1 MSAADEIKA
10 RLDIVNYVQQY
21 VPLKKAG
28 RTYKAPCPF
37 HSEKTPSFVVDPVR
51 QSWRCFG
58 ACATGGDV
66 INFAMRRH
74 GWTFTEALHELAQQT
89 GVQLQKRTQQQLD
102 EDKRAEKLRGLLMTA
117 AETYHQ
123 WLMLPDSAPAAH
135 RQAARDTLDYARR
148 KRGLS
153 DETLTMFMIGYAPPE
168 WGIMTD
174 LLKQIGYDDSDIV
187 DSGMAIRNDNGRV
200 YDRFRNRFMIPI
212 RDDRGRVIGF
222 GARILNPD
230 DNPKYLNTPET
241 QLFNK
246 SRTLFGLDTA
256 KAAVREAETVVIV
269 EGYLDAI
276 QAQQAGYGNVVAQMG
291 TALTD
296 AQLKL
301 VAPKYAKRV
310 LLALDSDAAGQNAT
324 MRSLEVA
331 RRALSEDFAGRL
343 QIEIRVLDV
352 PGAKDPDDFIR
363 ETPEAWPS
371 VVDASRPV
379 ADFVIDF
386 EMRDL
391 SANASIV
398 EKEAVARRLLPLL
411 TASERDLYRQDNLQK
426 LATRL
431 KIAEKTLLQWAASES
446 REMTKSQRP
455 APKAPVAEPP
465 DYPDDLPPPVYAE
478 PPPEF
483 DEFGDPIPYEA
494 SGYEEPVAA
503 PIVRPSG
510 PPPAEMVVESYCLSR
525 LISQPMWVYQV
536 NRKLRQLAGDDIR
549 LSDGPLADFSETDF
563 SDSGHQALWLALVE
577 ALNQDDSPPAEVM
590 SRQLDGVA
598 REIYDALRITD
609 EDQIRS
615 GIKARFDGD
624 AATTWRGLQSRATT
638 LINPQDDFMRSA
650 LRLRILRLIREREA
664 ITAMIAEAENAGD
677 HAAAR
682 DLNRQLLLYTRAQDR
697 LDAEL
702 GRRLR

>member
-1 MSAADEIKA
+1 
-10 RLDIVNYVQQY
+10 
-21 VPLKKAG
+21 
-28 RTYKAPCPF
+28 
-37 HSEKTPSFVVDPVR
+37 
-51 QSWRCFG
+51 
-58 ACATGGDV
+58 
-66 INFAMRRH
+66 
-74 GWTFTEALHELAQQT
+74 
-89 GVQLQKRTQQQLD
+89 
-102 EDKRAEKLRGLLMTA
+102 
-117 AETYHQ
+117 
-123 WLMLPDSAPAAH
+123 
-135 RQAARDTLDYARR
+135 
-148 KRGLS
+148 
-153 DETLTMFMIGYAPPE
+153 
-168 WGIMTD
+168 
-174 LLKQIGYDDSDIV
+174 
-187 DSGMAIRNDNGRV
+187 
-200 YDRFRNRFMIPI
+200 
-212 RDDRGRVIGF
+212 
-222 GARILNPD
+222 
-230 DNPKYLNTPET
+230 
-241 QLFNK
+241 LFSK
-246 SRTLFGLDTA
+246 SRTLYGLDTA
-256 KAAVREAETVVIV
+256 KAAIREAETVIIV

-296 AQLKL
+296 SQLKL

-363 ETPEAWPS
+363 ESPEAWPS
-371 VVDASRPV
+371 VVETSRPV

-386 EMRDL
+386 EMREL
-391 SANASIV
+391 SPSASIV
-398 EKEAVARRLLPLL
+398 DKEAVARRLLPLL

-431 KIAEKTLLQWAASES
+431 KIAEKTLLQWAASET
-446 REMTKSQRP
+446 RDAAKTQRP
-455 APKAPVAEPP
+455 IPKVPIAEPP

-494 SGYEEPVAA
+494 GGYEEQVVLPV
-503 PIVRPSG
+503 VRPAG
-510 PPPAEMVVESYCLSR
+510 PPPAEIVVESYCLSR
-525 LISQPMWVYQV
+525 LVSQPMWIYQV
-536 NRKLRQLAGDDIR
+536 NRKLRQLAGDDQR

-563 SDSGHQALWLALVE
+563 SDSGHQALWSILIE
-577 ALNQDDSPPAEVM
+577 ALNQDDSPPADAI
-590 SRQLDGVA
+590 SQRLDGVA
-598 REIYDALRITD
+598 REIYDALRVAD
-609 EDQIRS
+609 EDQIRN

-638 LINPQDDFMRSA
+638 MVNPQDDFMRSA
-650 LRLRILRLIREREA
+650 LRLRILRLSREREA

-677 HAAAR
+677 HATADVLSGQVA
-682 DLNRQLLLYTRAQDR
+682 LYIRAQTR